1 MFEDLFPLVNFS
13 PHETRKVTIND
24 EQDCRSSF
32 IAPVQHDLRRFLSQ
46 KCNSLSFVPDFR
58 EIRRWISLVCR
69 IFFFENFFF
78 HGSKVCE

>member
-32 IAPVQHDLRRFLSQ
+32 IGATRFE
-46 KCNSLSFVPDFR
+46 K
-58 EIRRWISLVCR
+58 
-69 IFFFENFFF
+69 IFIA
-78 HGSKVCE
+78 KMR